1 MNTFQLRFVCTAN
14 LCRSPLA
21 EHIAR
26 LRAPEPSPATGWL
39 LVTSAGTDAR
49 DGLAMHPPAARQLA
63 AMGAD
68 PTGFGSRR
76 LTAAMVA
83 GDDLVL
89 TAGLAQ
95 RDAVVAL
102 CPAASRRTFMIGEF
116 ARLLRHPL
124 VSARRAT
131 PPSPADAPAD
141 ATTQTTDRRAA
152 AARDVVAQAARF
164 RGRVPWC
171 EPALDEIADP
181 DGGEAAVRSCAQV
194 IDRAVTQIVL
204 TLAGVTPP
212 PVPSPTRA
220 TDPRS

>member
-1 MNTFQLRFVCTAN
+1 MNAFQLRFVCTAN

-26 LRAPEPSPATGWL
+26 LRAPQAPPATRWL

-49 DGLAMHPPAARQLA
+49 DGMAMHPPAARQLA
-63 AMGAD
+63 ALGAD
-68 PTGFGSRR
+68 PTGFSSRR

-102 CPAASRRTFMIGEF
+102 CPAASRRTFVIGEF

-124 VSARRAT
+124 VSSGRVA
-131 PPSPADAPAD
+131 PSAADDD
-141 ATTQTTDRRAA
+141 ADRRAA
-152 AARDVVAQAARF
+152 AARDLVAQAARF
-164 RGRVPWC
+164 RGRVPWR

-212 PVPSPTRA
+212 PVPPPTRA